1 MRVRIHRGAVEI
13 GGSCVEIASGGESI
27 LVDAGLPLDVDFC
40 ETPKLPKIDSG
51 ILRGIV
57 ISHSHRDHYGL
68 LPWMPRV
75 PVLMGRDARRI
86 LNAATPFMHHAS
98 PVLDGPDLQDGQ
110 ITRLGP
116 FKITPYLVDHSAYDA
131 YALLIEA
138 DGRRLFYSGDIRTH
152 GRKRHLVEKLIE
164 SPPKAINTLLL
175 EGTTLGREVGATPD
189 SENHIE
195 GKLVEIFRD
204 TSGLAL
210 VQTSAQNID
219 RLVSI
224 FRACKKSKRTM
235 VIDLYT
241 AEILS
246 AAGNPKIPSSD
257 WNGVA
262 LCIPQRQRVQI
273 KENGWIETLK
283 RHSRHRI
290 YPEEIADNPWAYT
303 LIFRSLWMRDLER
316 AHCLSGACL
325 IHSQW
330 EGYSKEDRFRKIDT
344 WRQSHGIAFHQVHTT
359 GHASASDLK
368 RIAAALAP
376 KVLVPIHSE
385 FPEKYSELYPYICT
399 RADGEWWDV

>member
-13 GGSCVEIASGGESI
+13 GGSCVEIALDGESI

-57 ISHSHRDHYGL
+57 ISHPHRDHYGL

-86 LNAATPFMHHAS
+86 LNAAAPFMHHVS
-98 PVLDGPDLQDGQ
+98 PVLDGPDLQDRQ

-164 SPPKAINTLLL
+164 SPTKAINTLLL
-175 EGTTLGREVGATPD
+175 EGTTLGREIGATPD
-189 SENHIE
+189 SENHVE

-273 KENGWIETLK
+273 KENDWIETLK
-283 RHSRHRI
+283 RHSQHRI
-290 YPEEIADNPWAYT
+290 YPEAIADNPGAYA
-303 LIFRSLWMRDLER
+303 LIFRNLWMRDLER
-316 AHCLSGACL
+316 ANCLSDACL

-330 EGYSKEDRFRKIDT
+330 EGYLKGKAAVEMDT
-344 WRQSHGIAFHQVHTT
+344 WRKRHGIAFYQVHTS
-359 GHASASDLK
+359 GHASLSELK
-368 RIAAALAP
+368 RIATALAP
-376 KVLVPIHSE
+376 DVLVPIHSNHPDK
-385 FPEKYSELYPYICT
+385 FSELYPRVSYH
-399 RADGEWWDV
+399 ADGEWWSA